1 MGKYISKENYYF
13 TSKNGKEIK
22 IICSKKL
29 FLQIPKS
36 AFDQLENISLLPNII
51 SPIIAL
57 PDIHPGFGVP
67 IGSVFATLK
76 KNAIISSEAV
86 GYDINCGVRLIK
98 TNLYKKDLDKV
109 TLQKLANNLKQLG
122 LGLSDNGIKITTKD
136 LNEILLTGV
145 DWAVKNNYCLKK
157 DKKYINYNGVFR
169 DAGYKA
175 ISKNAMDRA
184 KKQVGTLGQGNH
196 FIDVVEITDVFN
208 KSISDRFGLKK
219 SQICIFLHS
228 GSRGLGHQVAT
239 DYNNKN
245 KLENKLENKNKN
257 KNKEVVSYFEL
268 NSKEGQNYYKSML
281 ACANYA
287 FVNRSVL
294 SKQIEDIFKHT
305 LNLGQKLSFQ
315 LLCDNSHNLATLEKI
330 SNKEYLVH
338 RKGASRVFLK
348 EDLKKNSPFIE
359 SGFPVLLPGSMLD
372 YSYVLVPDKSA
383 KKTFYSV
390 AHGSGRKLNRIV
402 AKEKMS
408 FEKLKKLMEKENIIL
423 AGRSENLMREE
434 QPSAYKS
441 SKEVLEIMQKNKLVK
456 KVIRFKPVIV
466 LTG

>member
-1 MGKYISKENYYF
+1 MVKYILKENHYF
-13 TSKNGKEIK
+13 ASKNGKEIK

-29 FLQIPKS
+29 FLKIPKS
-36 AFDQLENISLLPNII
+36 AFKQLENISLLPNII

-76 KNAIISSEAV
+76 ENAIISSEAV

-98 TNLYKKDLDKV
+98 TNLYKKDLDKT

-122 LGLSDNGIKITTKD
+122 LGLSDKGIKITKND

-145 DWAVKNNYCLKK
+145 DWAIKNNYCLKK
-157 DKKYINYNGVFR
+157 DKKYINYNGVFKYA
-169 DAGYKA
+169 DYKG
-175 ISKNAMDRA
+175 ISKTAMTRA
-184 KKQVGTLGQGNH
+184 QTQVGTLGQGNH
-196 FIDVVEITDVFN
+196 FIDIVEVTDVFN
-208 KSISDRFGLKK
+208 KSLSKKFGLKK

-239 DYNNKN
+239 DYNKKN
-245 KLENKLENKNKN
+245 RSENKD
-257 KNKEVVSYFEL
+257 VISYL
-268 NSKEGQNYYKSML
+268 QLDSKKGNNYYRSML

-294 SKQIEDIFKHT
+294 SKQIEEVFKST

-315 LLCDNSHNLATLEKI
+315 LLCDNSHNLATLEKVN
-330 SNKEYLVH
+330 NKEHLVH

-348 EDLKKNSPFIE
+348 EDLKKTSPFKE
-359 SGFPVLLPGSMLD
+359 TGFPVLLPGSMLD
-372 YSYVLVPDKSA
+372 YSYVLVPDKGV

-408 FEKLKKLMEKENIIL
+408 FEKLEKLMEKENIIL
-423 AGRSENLMREE
+423 AGRSQNLMREE
-434 QPSAYKS
+434 QPLAYKP
-441 SKEVLEIMQKNKLVK
+441 SKEVLEIMEKNKLVK
-456 KVIRFKPVIV
+456 KVIRFIPVIV